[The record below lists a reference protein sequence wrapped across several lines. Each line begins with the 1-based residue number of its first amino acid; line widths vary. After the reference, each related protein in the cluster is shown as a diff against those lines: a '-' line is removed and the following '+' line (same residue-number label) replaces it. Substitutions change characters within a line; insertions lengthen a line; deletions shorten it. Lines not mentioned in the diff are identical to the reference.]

1 MYTTVSNN
9 GHTQNFQ
16 TLLLKTL
23 DLVAGSQKN
32 EARASAAT
40 NGVYLLRVLVKR
52 LSESLNAVQLAAF
65 STDTPYIAAD
75 IQPSEHLA
83 ALLPSQMVQALGG
96 TDLCCLFIVQR
107 RHCWISCCKRS

>member
-1 MYTTVSNN
+1 MCTIVSNN

-23 DLVAGSQKN
+23 DLIASSQKHA
-32 EARASAAT
+32 ARASSAT
-40 NGVYLLRVLVKR
+40 NGVYLMRVLFKR

-65 STDTPYIAAD
+65 GTDTPYIAAE

-83 ALLPSQMVQALGG
+83 ASVLLHRWL
-96 TDLCCLFIVQR
+96 
-107 RHCWISCCKRS
+107 